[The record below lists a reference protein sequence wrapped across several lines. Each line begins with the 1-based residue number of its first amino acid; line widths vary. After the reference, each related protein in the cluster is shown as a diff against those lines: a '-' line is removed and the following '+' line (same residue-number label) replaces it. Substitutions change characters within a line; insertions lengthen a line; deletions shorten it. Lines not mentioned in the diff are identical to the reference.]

1 MYKQPLTTLKGIG
14 EKKAQKL
21 KKIGLE
27 TFGDVLY
34 DFPHRYI
41 DRREVHHVADVPD
54 NSYGVISARIVRKRT
69 KFIQK
74 SKKELLILDVT
85 EGYYTGEILFF
96 SAKYIMD
103 SFAVGET
110 YFFHGKMEKNGP
122 SFKMIQPEFAPVSDR
137 RFLAVVPVYSATM
150 GITQND
156 LVSIHRQV
164 LAASI
169 GRIEETLPP
178 FILKMANLIGLECAL
193 GEIHFPSSKA
203 SYGAAKKRLVYD
215 ELFFL
220 QLRLILLKRNY
231 HKPINRPFKRVLEV
245 EEVLTDLPYRLTEAQ
260 HKVLGDIF
268 DDMTSGFSMNR
279 LVQGDVGSGKTIVAF
294 LAILFTHYN
303 GKQSALLAPTTLLAE
318 QHYENFVKMFPKISC
333 CLLTSNATASE
344 KKAVKEA
351 IRSGDA
357 SVVIGTHAIIQEDV
371 VFDSLGLVVTDEQH
385 RFGIRQRLSALQKA
399 EKPHALIMS
408 ATPIPRTLS
417 LILYGDMD
425 ISVIDQ
431 MPSGRKPIKTH
442 FVGEKKLDEMFAFI
456 RKQLDDG
463 MQAYVVC
470 PLIEE
475 SESMDL
481 DAAETIFKEMQKR
494 FEPFKV
500 GLVHGRMKAQEKDE
514 IMHAFKRGE
523 ISMLISTTV
532 IEVGIHVDRA
542 TVMLIMNTE
551 RFGLSQLHQLRGR
564 VGRGADQ
571 SYCFLYSKKLS
582 VTAKERI
589 ETLVNSSDGFQV
601 AEKDLELRGPGEVF
615 GLRQHGI
622 PELKL
627 ADLVK
632 HKTVIEDVRKHI
644 RIVLEEYTMNN
655 RDCVE
660 LINKQNHNL
669 EKWFTL

>member
-41 DRREVHHVADVPD
+41 DRREVRHVSDIADG
-54 NSYGVISARIVRKRT
+54 SFGVIAARLVKKRT
-69 KFIQK
+69 KYVQK
-74 SKKELLILDVT
+74 TKKELLILDVT

-103 SFAVGET
+103 SFSNGEVY
-110 YFFHGKMEKNGP
+110 YFFGKLEKNGP
-122 SFKMIQPEFAPVSDR
+122 SFKMIQPDFANVSDKA
-137 RFLAVVPVYSATM
+137 FLSVVPVYSATL

-156 LVSIHRQV
+156 LVSVHKQV
-164 LAASI
+164 LAASM

-178 FILKMANLIGLECAL
+178 FILKMAQLMPLEEAL
-193 GEIHFPSSKA
+193 FEIHFPTSKA
-203 SYGAAKKRLVYD
+203 TYLAAKKRLIYD

-220 QLRLILLKRNY
+220 QLRLILLKKNY
-231 HKPINRPFKRVLEV
+231 HRPLKTPFKAVREIDDALAR
-245 EEVLTDLPYRLTEAQ
+245 LPYRLTEAQ
-260 HKVLGDIF
+260 HKVMADIF
-268 DDMTSGFSMNR
+268 GDMTSGYSMNR

-294 LAILFTHYN
+294 LAILFAHYN

-318 QHYENFVKMFPKISC
+318 QHFENFSKLFPDISC
-333 CLLTSNATASE
+333 RLLTSNATNRDKNAI
-344 KKAVKEA
+344 KEA
-351 IRSGDA
+351 LSNGDV
-357 SVVIGTHAIIQEDV
+357 SVVIGTHAILREDV
-371 VFDSLGLVVTDEQH
+371 AFERLGLVITDEQH
-385 RFGIRQRLSALQKA
+385 RFGIRQRLSAIQKG

-431 MPSGRKPIKTH
+431 MPTGRKPVKTH
-442 FVGEKKLDEMFAFI
+442 FVGDKKLEEMYAFI
-456 RKQLDDG
+456 KKQLDEG

-470 PLIEE
+470 PLIEA
-475 SESMDL
+475 SETMDL
-481 DAAETIFKEMQKR
+481 NAAETIYLDMQKK
-494 FEPFKV
+494 FAPYKV
-500 GLVHGRMKAQEKDE
+500 GLVHGKMKAQEKDDV
-514 IMHAFKRGE
+514 MHAFKKGE
-523 ISMLISTTV
+523 ISMLVSTTV

-589 ETLVNSSDGFQV
+589 ETLVNSSDGFEV

-632 HKTVIEDVRKHI
+632 HKTVIEEVRKHI
-644 RIVLEEYTMNN
+644 RIVLEEYAMNN
-655 RDCVE
+655 RACVE
-660 LINKQNHNL
+660 LINKQNINL